1 MRLGSVIVAAT
12 LVLGCQPT
20 QEARDASYVS
30 WSQLQ
35 ELAVAEPVLCSGR
48 SLDGYLALDALKVQ
62 VEITAGRWH
71 AGRPSCSELMTQAA
85 LDPEDLSAP
94 EFGSSALAG
103 LQLGGA
109 DAVLVTMA
117 TVDESCDAGPACEAD
132 ALTLG
137 AFLYDASGRLVWKSI
152 TSRSLGFGHPSP
164 SLADPRQLLY
174 GRPRH
179 PEERVVAS
187 R

>member
-1 MRLGSVIVAAT
+1 MRLGSLLFAAT
-12 LVLGCQPT
+12 VLIGCQPT
-20 QEARDASYVS
+20 QEARDPSFGA
-30 WSQLQ
+30 WSQL
-35 ELAVAEPVLCSGR
+35 ERLAVAEPVLCSGR

-62 VEITAGRWH
+62 VEITAGHWN
-71 AGRPSCSELMTQAA
+71 AGRPSCAELMTDAA
-85 LDPEDLSAP
+85 LDPEDLSSP
-94 EFGSSALAG
+94 SFDSSALAS

-109 DAVLVTMA
+109 DAVLVTLA
-117 TVDESCDAGPACEAD
+117 TVDEDCDEGPACEAD

-152 TSRSLGFGHPSP
+152 TNRSLGFGHPSP

-179 PEERVVAS
+179 PAERVVAS